1 MSVRH
6 ACFFSLGAVN
16 AARSK
21 RSTGGTTFGRYIKL
35 MRICPWRQGK
45 DQMRTALTVAGSDSG
60 AGVVIRTDIIPVAV
74 KTGMVSSSRL
84 IKTVASKL
92 RQYGPRSIVADPV
105 MAAAGGARLSSK
117 EAIGTLK
124 KELFPLTAVITPD
137 IPEAEVLSEMTI
149 TFNPAKGY
157 GE

>member
-1 MSVRH
+1 MRH

-92 RQYGPRSIVADPV
+92 RRYGAGGIAADPV

-117 EAIGTLK
+117 EAISTLK
-124 KELFPLTAVITPD
+124 KELLPLAAVITPD
-137 IPEAEVLSEMTI
+137 IPEAEVLSGMTV
-149 TFNPAKGY
+149 TSKPEKGY
-157 GE
+157 GECR

>member
-1 MSVRH
+1 
-6 ACFFSLGAVN
+6 
-16 AARSK
+16 
-21 RSTGGTTFGRYIKL
+21 
-35 MRICPWRQGK
+35 
-45 DQMRTALTVAGSDSG
+45 MRTALTVAGSDSG

-92 RQYGPRSIVADPV
+92 RQYDPRSIVADPV

-137 IPEAEVLSEMTI
+137 IPEAEVLSGMTI